1 MRRTA
6 PLWAVIAGVV
16 ALMTW
21 YVIYMHSVVTDL
33 RIEASHVGTMYA
45 RVYDALGNSN
55 PDAATAALQD
65 LSRTIRESGVPI
77 IITDAKGNVSTS
89 ANLPR
94 SILTD
99 PIKVRDYTAE
109 LRRENKPISEPAI
122 GTTIYYGNTPLVRG
136 LRVIPALQAVLIAMF
151 LAAGV
156 YALRTRSRAD
166 REQIW
171 AGMARESAHQLGTP
185 LSSMSGWVELLRD
198 HQGDDPILS
207 HALTHMDGD
216 LERLRRV
223 AYRFERIGRPP
234 KREKVDVAR
243 LTEHV
248 ATYFRARVPTL
259 AKTVTV
265 RFLSR
270 GRSFVVDGDPVLLEW
285 AIESLAKNAIDAL
298 AGRGGRV
305 TLATQELPE
314 GRVRI
319 RVKDNGPGVPREL
332 RKRIFQPGFSTKEK
346 GWGIGLSLAQRIIT
360 ESHGGKLLLQPT
372 TRGATFDII
381 LGHDA
386 AS

>member
-122 GTTIYYGNTPLVRG
+122 GT
-136 LRVIPALQAVLIAMF
+136 
-151 LAAGV
+151 
-156 YALRTRSRAD
+156 
-166 REQIW
+166 
-171 AGMARESAHQLGTP
+171 
-185 LSSMSGWVELLRD
+185 
-198 HQGDDPILS
+198 
-207 HALTHMDGD
+207 
-216 LERLRRV
+216 
-223 AYRFERIGRPP
+223 
-234 KREKVDVAR
+234 
-243 LTEHV
+243 
-248 ATYFRARVPTL
+248 
-259 AKTVTV
+259 
-265 RFLSR
+265 
-270 GRSFVVDGDPVLLEW
+270 
-285 AIESLAKNAIDAL
+285 
-298 AGRGGRV
+298 
-305 TLATQELPE
+305 
-314 GRVRI
+314 
-319 RVKDNGPGVPREL
+319 
-332 RKRIFQPGFSTKEK
+332 
-346 GWGIGLSLAQRIIT
+346 
-360 ESHGGKLLLQPT
+360 
-372 TRGATFDII
+372 
-381 LGHDA
+381 
-386 AS
+386 